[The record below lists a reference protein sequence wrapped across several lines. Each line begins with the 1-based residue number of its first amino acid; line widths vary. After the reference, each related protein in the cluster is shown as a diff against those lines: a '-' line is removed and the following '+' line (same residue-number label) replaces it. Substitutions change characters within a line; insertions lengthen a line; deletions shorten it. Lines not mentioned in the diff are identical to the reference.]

1 MISRGIR
8 KTLFCLKSKLGLATV
23 ASITSL
29 CNRRNVIN
37 PEIHTSRDKSFA
49 ANMTSEK
56 SALVILATGAE
67 EMETVITVDV
77 LRRAK
82 INVTLAGLEGLEP
95 VVCSRGVKI
104 VPDTSLDEA
113 VEKGRYDV
121 VVMPGGLGGAK
132 KLAESDKV
140 RRVLEDQEKANG
152 FIAAVCAAPTALVS
166 HGIAKGRQVTSHPSV
181 RDAIRKNPDYSY
193 SEARVCRDA
202 TTITSRGPG
211 TCFEFALGIVEAL
224 VGADVAKQ
232 VAEPMVLP

>member
-1 MISRGIR
+1 M
-8 KTLFCLKSKLGLATV
+8 A
-23 ASITSL
+23 
-29 CNRRNVIN
+29 
-37 PEIHTSRDKSFA
+37 
-49 ANMTSEK
+49 SEK

-82 INVTLAGLEGLEP
+82 INVTLAGLEGVDP

-104 VPDTSLDEA
+104 VPDASLEEA
-113 VEKGRYDV
+113 IKKGHFDV

-132 KLAESDKV
+132 KLAESE
-140 RRVLEDQEKANG
+140 RVKRILEDQEKSNG

-166 HGIAKGRQVTSHPSV
+166 HGVAKGRRVTSHPSV
-181 RDAIRKNPDYSY
+181 REAIEKNSDYTY
-193 SEARVCRDA
+193 SEARVCRDG